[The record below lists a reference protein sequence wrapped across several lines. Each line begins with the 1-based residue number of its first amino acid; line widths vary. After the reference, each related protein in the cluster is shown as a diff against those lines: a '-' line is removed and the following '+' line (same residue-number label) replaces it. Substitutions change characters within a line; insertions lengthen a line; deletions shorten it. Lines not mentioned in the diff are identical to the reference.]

1 MKRRWARLHGGS
13 LNKRVR
19 KAESMKLGIIIN
31 PIAGMGGRVGLKGT
45 DGDEI
50 LQRALSL
57 GAVPE
62 ANAKARRA
70 LAELLPLKSKLE
82 IYTYPGAMGEDIAK
96 DLGLQTTVLGEVGAQ
111 TTAEDTMAA
120 AKEMLDA
127 EVDLLCF
134 AGGDGTARNIAA
146 VIETALPVLGIPAG
160 VKIHSGVFASHP
172 QAAGKLMFKF
182 FSGEELELVDGEVM
196 DIDEEAFRGGVV
208 TARLYGLMK
217 IPLDPELIQMTKSG
231 GNQAP
236 EREILLG
243 IAERIVEEMEDHPGT
258 SYIIGSG
265 SSLSPIMEVLDL
277 QNTLLGI
284 DVVRNQ
290 QLIAQDVNEQ
300 EILDLIQDQPAK
312 IIVTVIG
319 NQGYVFGRGNQQISA
334 EVIKLV
340 GKENVLIVAT
350 RNKLDALQ
358 GRPLL
363 VDTGDQQVNSLFDGY
378 VRVITTY
385 NSESATKIKGLA

>member
-1 MKRRWARLHGGS
+1 
-13 LNKRVR
+13 
-19 KAESMKLGIIIN
+19 MKLGLIIN

-45 DGDEI
+45 DGAET
-50 LQRALSL
+50 LQKALSL

-62 ANAKARRA
+62 ANSKARRA
-70 LAELLPLKSKLE
+70 LHELLPLRPQLE
-82 IYTYPGAMGEDIAK
+82 VYTYPGAMGEDLAK
-96 DLGLQTTVLGEVGAQ
+96 ELGFQTTVLGEIGAQ
-111 TTAEDTMAA
+111 TTPEDTLAA

-127 EVDLLCF
+127 DVDLLCF
-134 AGGDGTARNIAA
+134 AGGDGTARNIAQ
-146 VIETALPVLGIPAG
+146 VIQTAIPVLGIPAG

-172 QAAGKLMFKF
+172 QAAGQLMLKF
-182 FSGEELELVDGEVM
+182 FSGAELELVDGEVM

-243 IAERIVEEMEDHPGT
+243 IAERIVEDMEDNPGT
-258 SYIIGSG
+258 FYIIGSG

-277 QNTLLGI
+277 PNTLLGI
-284 DVVRNQ
+284 DVVRDEK
-290 QLIAQDVNEQ
+290 LVATDVNEQ
-300 EILDLIQDQPAK
+300 ELLDLIRDKPAK
-312 IIVTVIG
+312 IVVTVIG

-334 EVIKLV
+334 EVIKQV
-340 GKENVLIVAT
+340 GKENILIVAT
-350 RNKLDALQ
+350 RNKLDTLQ

-363 VDTGDQQVNSLFDGY
+363 VDTGDPEVNALFHGF

-385 NSESATKIKGLA
+385 SSEAVTKIKGLA

>member
-1 MKRRWARLHGGS
+1 
-13 LNKRVR
+13 
-19 KAESMKLGIIIN
+19 MKLGLIIN

-45 DGDEI
+45 DGEQI
-50 LQRALSL
+50 LQQALSM

-70 LAELLPLKSKLE
+70 LLELVPLQDRLE
-82 IYTYPGAMGEDIAK
+82 IYTYPGAMGEDLAK
-96 DLGLQTTVLGEVGAQ
+96 ELGFSTTVLGEVGAQ

-120 AKEMLDA
+120 ARKILERQ
-127 EVDLLCF
+127 VDLLCF
-134 AGGDGTARNIAA
+134 AGGDGTARNVAA

-182 FSGEELELVDGEVM
+182 FSGEELELVNSEVM
-196 DIDEEAFRGGVV
+196 DIDEEAFREGVV

-236 EREILLG
+236 EHEVLLG
-243 IAERIVEEMEDHPGT
+243 IAERIVEDMEDNPET
-258 SYIIGSG
+258 FYIIGSG
-265 SSLSPIMEVLDL
+265 SSLSPIMEALGL

-284 DVVRNQ
+284 DVVRDQ
-290 QLIAQDVNEQ
+290 QLVAQDVNEQ
-300 EILDLIQDQPAK
+300 GILDIIRGRPAK
-312 IIVTVIG
+312 IVVTVIG

-334 EVIKLV
+334 EVIKQV
-340 GKENVLIVAT
+340 GKENILIVAT
-350 RNKLDALQ
+350 RNKLDALK

-363 VDTGDQQVNSLFDGY
+363 VDTGDQEVNSLLNGHI
-378 VRVITTY
+378 RVITTY
-385 NSESATKIKGLA
+385 NSEVVAKIKGLT